1 MKTKLFDSSFGG
13 IICCESKGLGVI
25 CCTDFAIKFFNAL
38 IEVRGRNGKMA
49 KWNKSKVFHMFNT
62 TPTKK

>member
-25 CCTDFAIKFFNAL
+25 CCTDFAIKFFKYSFC
-38 IEVRGRNGKMA
+38 ID
-49 KWNKSKVFHMFNT
+49 
-62 TPTKK
+62 